1 MSDTSTTRDAA
12 AERDVATGGDRLP
25 PGPDAL
31 PVVGST
37 FQFLR
42 NPHSF
47 YDTLAEYGDVVRYR
61 VGPWTFC
68 TFLAPEYVEQAL
80 VGEPERFGKWDASDA
95 GVEFAPEGLLQTEGE
110 QWRKQRRLLQPAF
123 RPDRIAEY
131 ADAMGEYAT
140 AHVEDW
146 SDGERVDVTASTS
159 KLTLRILADSL
170 FDLDI
175 ETERDVVTEFA
186 NALNARANAD
196 SVAAFLPEWVPTPS
210 NRRYRRA
217 RRELRAF
224 IDDALDRRRRGEGGG
239 DMLDLLLSAETDDGE
254 TLSKTEVRDQLITF
268 LFAGH
273 ETTSLALSYTLLCL
287 AKRPEYATRLRE
299 EYDRVLDGDA
309 PTLSD
314 LGELE
319 ETDRV
324 LKESLRRYPP
334 AYVLFRET
342 ATDVRVGD
350 YVVPEGTKITLP
362 QFRLHRDERYW
373 DAPDTFDPDRWTR
386 DVDRPEYAYFPFG
399 GGPRHCIGMR
409 FARMEL
415 KTVLP
420 VLLQNAEFELLSDP
434 DPEMTVG
441 ATMQPEDPVEM
452 RVRKR

>member
-1 MSDTSTTRDAA
+1 MSEAPTTTDYDGA
-12 AERDVATGGDRLP
+12 DVSGRGDRLP
-25 PGPDAL
+25 PGPDGL

-42 NPHSF
+42 DPYAF

-80 VGEPERFGKWDASDA
+80 VGEPERFGKWDAADA
-95 GVEFAPEGLLQTEGE
+95 GVEFAPEGLLQTEGD
-110 QWRKQRRLLQPAF
+110 QWRKQRKLLQPAF

-131 ADAMGEYAT
+131 ADAMGEYA
-140 AHVEDW
+140 AEHVANW
-146 SDGERVDVTASTS
+146 SDGQRLDVTAATS
-159 KLTLRILADSL
+159 RLTLRILADSL

-175 ETERDVVTEFA
+175 ETGDDVVTEFA

-196 SVAAFLPEWVPTPS
+196 SVTAFLPEWVPTPS

-224 IDDALDRRRRGEGGG
+224 IAGTLDRRRRGGGD

-254 TLSKTEVRDQLITF
+254 TLSETEIRDQLITF

-273 ETTSLALSYTLLCL
+273 ETTSLALTYTLLCL
-287 AKRPEYATRLRE
+287 AKRPEYADRLRD

-309 PTLSD
+309 PTLSE
-314 LGELE
+314 LGDLE
-319 ETDRV
+319 ETERV
-324 LKESLRRYPP
+324 LKESMRRYPP

-342 ATDVRVGD
+342 TEDVEVGD

-362 QFRLHRDERYW
+362 QFRLHRDERFW
-373 DAPDTFDPDRWTR
+373 DDPETFDPDRWTR
-386 DVDRPEYAYFPFG
+386 DRDRPEYAYFPFG

-420 VLLQNAEFELLSDP
+420 VLLQSAEFDLLSDP
-434 DPEMTVG
+434 DPEMTAG
-441 ATMQPEDPVEM
+441 ATMQPEAPVEM
-452 RVRKR
+452 RVRER